1 MPQAHENVLISLKFR
16 KKNSFRLKDIL
27 IDNTIFTLYKCNDNV
42 LIFNGRRGPR
52 GRVSSER
59 PERHDAAV
67 KPGPRAAAR
76 TMERK
81 GEPGFADPAPLI
93 FSLFECYLRIRFP
106 FTKSVNITRGSF
118 PLRSCLLN

>member
-67 KPGPRAAAR
+67 KPGLRAAAR

-93 FSLFECYLRIRFP
+93 FPCLNVTLGLDSPSPNLSTSQEAVSL
-106 FTKSVNITRGSF
+106 
-118 PLRSCLLN
+118 